1 MLLRKCLFC
10 LNNFSSLQTRKGLP
24 HSLRR
29 PDHLHAADV
38 VIAVVM
44 EAVGQVAVA
53 EGIAQVAHGFLD
65 GVLRLEA
72 QHPLNLVRI
81 DVVGADAIP

>member
-1 MLLRKCLFC
+1 MTKAFEILLYPAFAR
-10 LNNFSSLQTRKGLP
+10 RRP
-24 HSLRR
+24 PLRR
-29 PDHLHAADV
+29 PDRLHAADV